1 MLQGDMKHKEKRVH
15 PCQKPLPV
23 MEWIIEKYTN
33 KDDIILD
40 CFAGSCTTAVAC
52 HRLGRKF
59 ICCELDEEYYE
70 IGVRRLEQEKNQIN
84 LFETLD

>member
-1 MLQGDMKHKEKRVH
+1 MSSDKLIHQN
-15 PCQKPLPV
+15 QKPIPL
-23 MEWIIEKYTN
+23 IEQMIELSTN
-33 KDDIILD
+33 KGDIVFD
-40 CFAGSCTTAVAC
+40 GFMGSCTTAVAC

-59 ICCELDEEYYE
+59 IGCELDKEYYE